1 MCARGLRG
9 LVWDQDNREFESHHP
24 DKNNNL
30 TLRNH
35 RGFSFMKPW
44 ILLGVS

>member
-24 DKNNNL
+24 DQYNFTTIK
-30 TLRNH
+30 
-35 RGFSFMKPW
+35 
-44 ILLGVS
+44 LLWKTKI